1 MEQFGTLLLSHQE
14 GESGVPGSNPIPLG
28 IPRGNNMNNTND
40 ELNNEKPMSREEF
53 VNLIMQVDDATL
65 ELIEHLLSDSALLP

>member
-1 MEQFGTLLLSHQE
+1 
-14 GESGVPGSNPIPLG
+14 
-28 IPRGNNMNNTND
+28 MNNTND

-53 VNLIMQVDDATL
+53 VDLIMQVDDATL

>member
-1 MEQFGTLLLSHQE
+1 MK

-28 IPRGNNMNNTND
+28 IPHGNNMNNTND

-53 VNLIMQVDDATL
+53 VDLIMQVDDATL